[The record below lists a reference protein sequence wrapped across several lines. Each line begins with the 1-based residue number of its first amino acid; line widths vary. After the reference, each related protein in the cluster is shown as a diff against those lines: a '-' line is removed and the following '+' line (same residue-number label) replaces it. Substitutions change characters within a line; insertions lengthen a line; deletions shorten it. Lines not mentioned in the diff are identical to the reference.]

1 MSFVQAVRVCLNK
14 YLTFSGRARRSEF
27 WWFALLFIGVSL
39 IPTSQNPFAASGID
53 AALTFVGVLLSLA
66 LLLPFVA
73 VSSRRLHDTGR
84 SGWWLLLYLVPFG
97 QLVLLVFFIGQDGV
111 PVANAYGPS
120 LKSVTDSY

>member
-1 MSFVQAVRVCLNK
+1 MSLAQAVRVCLNK
-14 YLTFSGRARRSEF
+14 YVTFSGRARRSEF

-39 IPTSQNPFAASGID
+39 IPSSQNPFAASRIE

-84 SGWWLLLYLVPFG
+84 SGWWLLLNLVPFG
-97 QLVLLVFFIGQDGV
+97 QLVLLVFYCQDGA
-111 PVANAYGPS
+111 PAANAHGPS
-120 LKSVTDSY
+120 PKSDTESY